1 MATSN
6 TSGTSPRIHSE
17 ESARA
22 PVSSEQ
28 SRPAGDPGTPAAHD
42 QVRTNPVQADSP
54 SSPDGSGS
62 SPYVKAGEASTG
74 SQSGSLGSA
83 HGSRLSAAGPEQPAA
98 REELHHGER
107 LQVPQTPD
115 LSDRESTPSRHGRVA
130 SSPVDGQRLDVPDPQ
145 TWMTYAAHNEMLRQ
159 RCAEMWTRMEMMQ
172 KQMSDQQK
180 QMSEQQRLFVEQ
192 QSLHSTVVSDY
203 QNRLNV
209 LALEKAEQHES
220 LMSLEDKVLV
230 VTNQNERMQEEV
242 QTMRRSSAAF
252 SLTGIKL
259 GEDPA
264 ADAIIRQLEIGT
276 TVQSAARARA
286 EQVARQVAEQKC
298 PGDPS
303 AAEFAARKAPQA
315 LSLIHI

>member
-83 HGSRLSAAGPEQPAA
+83 HGSRSSAAGPERPAA
-98 REELHHGER
+98 PEERQQHER
-107 LQVPQTPD
+107 VQVPQSPA
-115 LSDRESTPSRHGRVA
+115 LSERESTTSHHGGVA
-130 SSPVDGQRLDVPDPQ
+130 GYPVDGVPDPQ
-145 TWMTYAAHNEMLRQ
+145 TWLTYVAHTESLRQ
-159 RCAEMWTRMEMMQ
+159 HCMTMWTRMEDMQ
-172 KQMSDQQK
+172 KEMYDQK
-180 QMSEQQRLFVEQ
+180 RLFDEQ
-192 QSLHSTVVSDY
+192 RDLHSTVVDDY
-203 QNRLNV
+203 QHRLDM

-220 LMSLEDKVLV
+220 LMTLEDKVST

-242 QTMRRSSAAF
+242 RTLRRSSVAF
-252 SLTGIKL
+252 SQTGIKL
-259 GEDPA
+259 DEDPA
-264 ADAIIRQLEIGT
+264 ADTIIKQMEIGT
-276 TVQSAARARA
+276 TVQSAARATA
-286 EQVARQVAEQKC
+286 EQVARQVAQRKC
-298 PGDPS
+298 PDDPS
-303 AAEFAARKAPQA
+303 AAEAAARKALQA
-315 LSLIHI
+315 